1 MPTRS
6 LLDQL
11 LPPSLH
17 PQCEAQSRPAGALLF
32 LRGHKPHWMCFVNDG
47 EVVLERHGENGEAA
61 CLQRCQHGFVGEASL
76 TSGRYHCDAKTTR
89 PTTVMRIPV
98 EALRQALRDD
108 RDFSERWIAMLSGEV
123 RRLRLSNERL
133 SLPKVQ
139 DRLLHLVETEG
150 SQGRYTFDCTLKQLA
165 RQLAV
170 THEALYR
177 ALAELERTQRIER
190 TDSAIRLTRSS
201 GPRPPPPRAA

>member
-1 MPTRS
+1 MPAPPP
-6 LLDQL
+6 LDRL

-17 PQCEAQSRPAGALLF
+17 PLCKGQSHPAGASLF
-32 LRGHKPHWMCFVNDG
+32 LSGHKPRWMYFVNEG
-47 EVVLERHGENGEAA
+47 EVVLERHGENGETA

-76 TSGRYHCDAKTTR
+76 TSGRYHCDARTTR
-89 PTTVMRIPV
+89 PTTVTRIPV

-139 DRLLHLVETEG
+139 DRLLHLIETEG
-150 SQGRYTFDCTLKQLA
+150 SQGRYTLDCTLKQLA

-177 ALAELERTQRIER
+177 ALAELERGQRIER
-190 TDSAIRLTRSS
+190 DGGAILLRKA
-201 GPRPPPPRAA
+201 RP